1 MDLMLSILFVC
12 LGNICRSPMAEGALR
27 AEAAGRNLDLIVDFA
42 GTGNRHAAKT
52 PDRRAA
58 TPAHLLRRPPPDYTP
73 RSASIA
79 SSS

>member
-1 MDLMLSILFVC
+1 
-12 LGNICRSPMAEGALR
+12 MAEGALR
-27 AEAAGRNLDLIVDFA
+27 AEAARLDLDLIVDFA
-42 GTGNRHAAKT
+42 GTVNRHAGQA

-58 TPAHLLRRPPPDYTP
+58 TPAHLLRRYAPDYTP